1 MFGKCSTSFLR
12 VLRDKSELIPKIAT
26 AFGGGFGRKGLV
38 CGCVTGAL
46 MVIGLKLGRTDS
58 SQSNAGAYEVT
69 RKFCGTFKER
79 FGSLF
84 CRELIGLDLTTEEGR
99 RIFAEKKVGEEK
111 CVNFVKES
119 ALILLDLIEKQD
131 SRKKPFSNDYV
142 FNQLII
148 TGIV

>member
-1 MFGKCSTSFLR
+1 MKPLSEEAVSLFLKGYACSES
-12 VLRDKSELIPKIAT
+12 VLLAFSKHYGIKSELIPRIAT

-46 MVIGLKLGRTDS
+46 MTIGLKFGRTDT
-58 SQSNAGAYEVT
+58 SQSNAEAYEVT
-69 RKFCGTFKER
+69 RKFCEAFKER

-84 CRELIGLDLTTEEGR
+84 CRELTEIDLTTEEGR

-119 ALILLDLIEKQD
+119 VLILLDLIEKQR
-131 SRKKPFSNDYV
+131 S
-142 FNQLII
+142 
-148 TGIV
+148 